1 MSPGLPCGLLLRE
14 GWTLAVCS
22 LERAGALL
30 VGREAREQSP
40 EGGWDPELAKWV
52 SLSIRQALHLP
63 TEPDSP
69 VQEKN
74 GSTGPVVGRL

>member
-1 MSPGLPCGLLLRE
+1 
-14 GWTLAVCS
+14 
-22 LERAGALL
+22 
-30 VGREAREQSP
+30 
-40 EGGWDPELAKWV
+40 V